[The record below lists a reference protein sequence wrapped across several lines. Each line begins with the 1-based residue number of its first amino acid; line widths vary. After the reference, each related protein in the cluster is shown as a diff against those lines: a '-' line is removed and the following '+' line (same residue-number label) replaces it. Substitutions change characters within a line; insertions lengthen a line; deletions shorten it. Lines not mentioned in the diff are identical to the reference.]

1 MVTSRSRKFVRV
13 EFKNP
18 YAYLNGQ
25 IVSASE
31 VEASQGFHC
40 VSCFGPMIVKRGNRR
55 RIHFAHKANACN
67 VNAESALHIIGKE
80 CLSQFD
86 EFTLKDPKTGRF
98 RKITGFLATK
108 EVKIGPLRVDILLD
122 FPRSQKKLAV
132 EIAVTH
138 HCDENKVLEF
148 RNMNLPAIEISLSRL
163 DKEMFSLADVK
174 SEILSELRNPNW
186 LYNEKLNEASGKR
199 WKW

>member
-1 MVTSRSRKFVRV
+1 V

-18 YAYLNGQ
+18 YAYLKGQ
-25 IVSASE
+25 IVSAIE
-31 VEASQGFHC
+31 VEVSQGFHC
-40 VSCFGPMIVKRGNRR
+40 VACYGPMIVKRGSRR

-80 CLSQFD
+80 ILSQLD
-86 EFTLKDPKTGRF
+86 EFTIKDPKTGRY

-108 EVKIGPLRVDILLD
+108 EAKLGPLRVDILLD
-122 FPRSQKKLAV
+122 FPRSQKKLVV

-138 HCDENKVLEF
+138 HCDETKMLEF

-174 SEILSELRNPNW
+174 GEILSELRNPNW
-186 LYNEKLNEASGKR
+186 LFNEKLNEGRGKR